1 MLFVQTDSL
10 VTDRSADELRTV
22 YERRAV
28 HSRVRSLSDDCISFR
43 MLGHADF
50 WNVTPVFKAEIRI
63 KPLDSGQ
70 TELDF
75 CLKPTF
81 SFYLILGI
89 VTLLLPRLI
98 WHFVA
103 WGASPI
109 PLAIVLLIAVLN
121 ISVNKDQR
129 EFCMRELKRIAGR
142 PLL

>member
-28 HSRVRSLSDDCISFR
+28 RSRVRSLSGDCISFR
-43 MLGHADF
+43 MLGHASS

-63 KPLDSGQ
+63 KPLGSGQ

-98 WHFVA
+98 WHFVV
-103 WGASPI
+103 WGTSPI
-109 PLAIVLLIAVLN
+109 PLAIVLSMAALN
-121 ISVNKDQR
+121 IAINKDHR